1 MWTIPAKS
9 QQLPVSNEVIQNS
22 KSKSSQTPRWRKRQ
36 GNADQEI
43 QNQLPCLDSS
53 TECIDLLT
61 EKAIAHSGELQTLK
75 ARIGLMD
82 TRLGIASDSINY
94 AESKLWTN
102 YIPGSYS
109 PNPFNLINPFSWLKN
124 IFGGGDIQRQKIAI
138 ADLQLKKANVEVQRA
153 GLERRYSEVQDQMR
167 EKVLTLVLEYE
178 AARRQIAF
186 IMTQLNNHSILFKVM
201 EIDYRFGGSSTETYL
216 AAIEKQSRLENE
228 LIETLTF
235 QEESIRKIVYLTG
248 LE

>member
-1 MWTIPAKS
+1 MNDDLLINNKRSQIMENKS
-9 QQLPVSNEVIQNS
+9 LVTDHWSLITDS
-22 KSKSSQTPRWRKRQ
+22 
-36 GNADQEI
+36 G
-43 QNQLPCLDSS
+43 LPCLDSS

-82 TRLGIASDSINY
+82 TRLGIATDSISY

-124 IFGGGDIQRQKIAI
+124 ILGGGDIQREKIAI
-138 ADLQLKKANVEVQRA
+138 ADLQLKKANVEVQRVE
-153 GLERRYSEVQDQMR
+153 LERRYSEVQDQMR

-178 AARRQIAF
+178 AAERQVAF
-186 IMTQLNNHSILFKVM
+186 IIDQLNNHHILFKVM
-201 EIDYRFGGSSTETYL
+201 EIDYRFGGSSTEAYL
-216 AAIEKQSRLENE
+216 TAIEKQARLENQ
-228 LIETLTF
+228 LIQAQTSQRQSLRKILSLT
-235 QEESIRKIVYLTG
+235 SLDLIRK
-248 LE
+248 